1 MFETQ
6 KIKWFRRLIPLTAII
21 LVSGC
26 SVAEISVTQKGLPKV
41 YKDYND
47 TYVIKRDIQ
56 ISLFQLYNY
65 TDTPD
70 AGKRAANILQGV
82 LEAKGYKVI
91 PHYKKRIVSFKRAK
105 KMAKKDGSRYFMLGG
120 VSEWRY
126 KNGIDSEPVVSLRL
140 SLYKTKKGKL
150 VWSATGSD
158 GNWGNDSLGYTAQCL
173 MNEMMQKE

>member
-1 MFETQ
+1 MEILQ
-6 KIKWFRRLIPLTAII
+6 KIKWFDVVVGFFIVIGMG
-21 LVSGC
+21 GC

-65 TDTPD
+65 TDTPE

-105 KMAKKDGSRYFMLGG
+105 KIAKKDGSRYFMLGG

-173 MNEMMQKE
+173 MNEMMDKE

>member
-1 MFETQ
+1 MDIM
-6 KIKWFRRLIPLTAII
+6 KNICLILFVGITI
-21 LVSGC
+21 SGC

-47 TYVIKRDIQ
+47 TYVMKRNIQ

-65 TDTPD
+65 TDTPE
-70 AGKRAANILQGV
+70 AGKRAANILEGV
-82 LEAKGYKVI
+82 LEARGYKVI
-91 PHYKKRIVSFKRAK
+91 PHYKKRIVSLRRAK
-105 KMAKKDGSRYFMLGG
+105 KIAKKDGSHYFMVGG

-140 SLYKTKKGKL
+140 SLYRTKKGKL

-173 MNEMMQKE
+173 MNEMMEKE